1 MNVIHDSTGRR
12 PIMVFPSKVLMLNGR
27 GIRTVSGPCGTCP
40 YISSYSS
47 RTSGTSSSGRS
58 FRANIRPS
66 SLCALMS
73 QFLEASSDHVPTF
86 SYSLPS
92 NRTYSDNSRFHHRHD
107 ISRKDGSPDV
117 STDNI
122 RMFQPTI
129 FGNLKSKVIP
139 PQKKTSP
146 DVSIRGGLGF
156 RQTSG
161 RVRLR
166 GSRP

>member
-1 MNVIHDSTGRR
+1 
-12 PIMVFPSKVLMLNGR
+12 MLNGR

-129 FGNLKSKVIP
+129 FGKLFEWHHTDLIFCIS
-139 PQKKTSP
+139 
-146 DVSIRGGLGF
+146 DIRNRYWKLNNVPF
-156 RQTSG
+156 AYST
-161 RVRLR
+161 
-166 GSRP
+166 PYNNINNYN